1 MIMITITIMIIIMI
15 IIMIMIMILIM
26 IMIMIMIMI
35 FVWGFT
41 KYSILHN
48 FHRAFGQ
55 RFKLILNFPI
65 FRENGFSLELFNI
78 IFEKSIPKGFFSG
91 KMKKRFRFFDLAP
104 NSLQVTDNGSLTV
117 AAHLSVNC
125 NLTVCP

>member
-1 MIMITITIMIIIMI
+1 
-15 IIMIMIMILIM
+15 M

-35 FVWGFT
+35 IIFVSGFT
-41 KYSILHN
+41 KYPILHN

-55 RFKLILNFPI
+55 RFRPILNFPI

-78 IFEKSIPKGFFSG
+78 IFENSIPKGFFFRWNE
-91 KMKKRFRFFDLAP
+91 KKDFDFFDLAP

-125 NLTVCP
+125 NLTVSP